1 MPVQRNLSITG
12 DTSFTK
18 LKITQPSDYAA
29 GLPGIKVALEHVSK
43 ETGLFNSLQTLSSMN
58 QKGGFDC
65 PGCAWPDPDDRS
77 SLGEYCENGAKALA
91 EEATDSRVDTAFF
104 KQHSVEELSQWT
116 DYEIGKS
123 GRITQPFVLKPDS
136 IHYEP
141 IEWQEA
147 FELIAKHLHQLD
159 SPDEAVFYT
168 SGRSSNEAAFL
179 YGLFARQFGTNN
191 MPDCSNMC
199 HESSGLALKETLGI
213 GKGSVTLE
221 DIPDA
226 EVVMIIGQ
234 NPGTNHPRML
244 SSLEK
249 CKKNGG
255 KIITINPLE
264 EAGLKRFKNPQSV
277 DGWIGQGTTLT
288 DIHLPVKIN
297 QDVSLIKLIL
307 KRLLTLENQGQK
319 VFDHDFINEK
329 TSGFDELVQ
338 DLLKYDENDLLA
350 KSGVKEKLVNQAV
363 DLLAS
368 KSRIIICWAMGL
380 TQHKNAVDN
389 IRECVNLL
397 LLKGSIGKKGA
408 GTCPVRGHSNVQGDR
423 TVGIMHYV
431 SKELNQSLKKVFGFE
446 PPATQGL
453 DTVASIQAMY
463 EGKAKV
469 FIALGGNFLSAAS
482 DTAYTAQAL
491 QRCDL
496 TVSITT
502 KLNRTHL
509 VTGRTALILPTL
521 GRSELDMSNGQNRFV
536 TVENSMGK
544 VHRSQGVRQPPSEKL
559 KSEPEIVAA
568 IANAYNK
575 GLGSINWLQLGQD
588 YDLIREKISQV
599 ISGFEDYSAKSS
611 DTGFYLPNNARA
623 GDFSIVPGGKAKF
636 SVCPLPE
643 HSLAKDEFMLMTIRS
658 HDQFNTTIYGL
669 DDRYR
674 GVRNERRV
682 LFMNP
687 EDMEQFGLLK
697 EQVVHLESSYDGQ
710 TRRAE
715 NFKIIPY
722 KIPRQN
728 LAAYFPETN
737 MLVPI
742 NHFADGSRTPISK
755 SVIVK
760 IIS

>member
-1 MPVQRNLSITG
+1 MKRNISITG
-12 DTSFTK
+12 DTSFSK
-18 LKITQPSDYAA
+18 LTVNAPSDYAA
-29 GLPGIKVALEHVSK
+29 GLPGIKVALEHVNK
-43 ETGLFNSLQTLSSMN
+43 ETGLFKSLQTLSNMN
-58 QKGGFDC
+58 QKDGFDC

-77 SLGEYCENGAKALA
+77 KLGEYCENGAKALA
-91 EEATDSRVDTAFF
+91 EEATDNRVDAGFF
-104 KQHSVEELSQWT
+104 AKHSVEELSQWS

-123 GRITQPFVLKPDS
+123 GRITQPFVLRPDTV
-136 IHYEP
+136 HYEP
-141 IEWQEA
+141 ISWQQA
-147 FELIAKHLHQLD
+147 FELIADQLHLLD

-199 HESSGLALKETLGI
+199 HESSGVALKETLGI
-213 GKGSVTLE
+213 GKGSVTLDDLPE
-221 DIPDA
+221 A
-226 EVVMIIGQ
+226 EVILIIGQ

-244 SSLEK
+244 TSLEK

-277 DGWIGQGTTLT
+277 AGWIGSGTRLT

-307 KRLLTLENQGQK
+307 KKLVKLQNQGREVFDLDFIEEKTAGYDELIQDLSHHDERVLLTNCGVE
-319 VFDHDFINEK
+319 E
-329 TSGFDELVQ
+329 TLV
-338 DLLKYDENDLLA
+338 D
-350 KSGVKEKLVNQAV
+350 QAV
-363 DLLAS
+363 ELIATN
-368 KSRIIICWAMGL
+368 SRIIICWAMGL

-397 LLKGSIGKKGA
+397 LLKGSIGKAGA

-431 SKELNQSLKKVFGFE
+431 SKQLNQSLEEVFGFK
-446 PPATQGL
+446 PPAHHGL
-453 DTVASIQAMY
+453 DTVGSIQALH

-482 DTAYTAQAL
+482 DTAYTAHAL
-491 QRCDL
+491 QNCDL
-496 TVSITT
+496 TVSVTT

-509 VTGRTALILPTL
+509 VTGKTALILPTL
-521 GRSELDMSNGQNRFV
+521 GRSETDVSNGQKRYV

-544 VHRSQGVRQPPSEKL
+544 VHRSQGVRQPPSEQL
-559 KSEPEIVAA
+559 VSEPEIVAR
-568 IANAYNK
+568 IAHAYFK
-575 GLGSINWLQLGQD
+575 GDTTINWLELGQN
-588 YDLIREKISQV
+588 YELIREKISQV
-599 ISGFEDYSAKSS
+599 ISGFENYSAKSS
-611 DTGFYLPNNARA
+611 GTGFYLPNNARA
-623 GDFSIVPGGKAKF
+623 GDFSVVPGGKARF
-636 SVCPLPE
+636 SICPLPK
-643 HSLAKDEFMLMTIRS
+643 HDLAHDGFMLMTIRS

-674 GVRNERRV
+674 GITNERRV
-682 LFMNP
+682 LFMNT
-687 EDMEQFGLLK
+687 EDMEKHDLKK
-697 EQVVHLESSYDGQ
+697 EQIVHLESQYDGQ
-710 TRRAE
+710 VRRAE
-715 NFKIIPY
+715 NFKVIPY
-722 KIPRQN
+722 QIPRQN

-755 SVIVK
+755 SIVVK